1 MSRTGGMRAAVGSG
15 PVSIATPRN
24 KWFGWLLPQRM
35 AAPWSQWV
43 RSVVP
48 SRGPDRLL
56 CGAVL
61 CLCAIG
67 VVMVFSAGAMFA
79 AKRYGD
85 WVYFLKRELMYALF
99 GLVAFAFALRTDY
112 VLYRRLTYPMLF
124 GSFFLLVAVLVV
136 GSRAGGAVRWFRLGP
151 LSFQPSEMA
160 KFALVVYLAALLARK
175 AEKVKQ
181 FSVGFLPPLIVTG
194 ALVVLLL
201 KQPDLGTAAIF
212 GVVALA
218 MLFVAGTRTSYIILS
233 ILLAAPVGW
242 RLIVGTPWR
251 MRRMLAFLDP
261 FAHRRDAGYQTVES
275 LISIGSGGLFGQ
287 GLGEGR
293 QKLFFLPE
301 AHTDFILAVIG
312 EELGFFG
319 VMLVVALFVVLIWRG
334 YVAASRARDGFGA
347 YLAFGLTTIFGLQA
361 LINMAVVMALV
372 PTKGLTLPFVSYGG
386 SSMIVSM
393 FAAGV
398 LGNISARNPEP
409 RRGESVLAGWH
420 LALWPWGGAG
430 NRRSDKAVKVVVET
444 KRPRKRPAP
453 ALAQSS
459 EDSA

>member
-1 MSRTGGMRAAVGSG
+1 MRAAVGSG
-15 PVSIATPRN
+15 PVTLAKPRSR
-24 KWFGWLLPQRM
+24 WLSWLWPKQM
-35 AAPWSQWV
+35 NAPWTQWV
-43 RSVVP
+43 RGGAP

-79 AKRYGD
+79 AKHYND
-85 WVYFLKRELMYALF
+85 WTFFLKRELMYA
-99 GLVAFAFALRTDY
+99 GLGVVAFALALRTDY

-124 GSFFLLVAVLVV
+124 MSVLLLASVLVF
-136 GSRAGGAVRWFRLGP
+136 GSRAGGAIRWFRLGP
-151 LSFQPSEMA
+151 LSFQPSELA

-181 FSVGFLPPLIVTG
+181 LWGGFLPPLIVTSILM
-194 ALVVLLL
+194 AMLL

-212 GVVALA
+212 GFVALA

-233 ILLAAPVGW
+233 ILLASPVVYKA
-242 RLIVGTPWR
+242 IVGTPWR
-251 MRRMLAFLDP
+251 MRRMVAFLDP
-261 FAHRRDAGYQTVES
+261 WAHRRGAGYQVVES
-275 LISIGSGGLFGQ
+275 QISIGSGGLFGQ

-312 EELGFFG
+312 EELGFLG
-319 VMLVVALFVVLIWRG
+319 VMAVLGLFCTLIWRG
-334 YVAASRARDGFGA
+334 FTAAARARDAFGA
-347 YLAFGLTTIFGLQA
+347 YLAFGLTAVFGMQA
-361 LINMAVVMALV
+361 LINMAVVMGLV

-386 SSMIVSM
+386 TSMIVSM

-398 LGNISARNPEP
+398 LGNISAKNPEP
-409 RRGESVLAGWH
+409 RRGESVLAGWKM
-420 LALWPWGGAG
+420 ALWPWGAG
-430 NRRSDKAVKVVVET
+430 GNKRSDKGVRVVVET
-444 KRPRKRPAP
+444 ARPRRRTRPALVN
-453 ALAQSS
+453 A
-459 EDSA
+459 DSLGDAE

>member
-1 MSRTGGMRAAVGSG
+1 MRAGVGSG
-15 PVSIATPRN
+15 PVSLAKPRSR
-24 KWFGWLLPQRM
+24 WLSWLWPKQM
-35 AAPWSQWV
+35 NAPWTQWV
-43 RSVVP
+43 RGGAP

-61 CLCAIG
+61 CLCAVG

-85 WVYFLKRELMYALF
+85 WTFFLKRELIYATI
-99 GLVAFAFALRTDY
+99 GVVAFSVALRTDY

-124 GSFFLLVAVLVV
+124 GSVLLLVCVLVF
-136 GSRAGGAVRWFRLGP
+136 GSRAGGAIRWFRIGS
-151 LSFQPSEMA
+151 LSFQPSEVA

-181 FSVGFLPPLIVTG
+181 LWGGFLPPLIVTSILM
-194 ALVVLLL
+194 ALLL

-212 GVVALA
+212 GFVALA

-233 ILLAAPVGW
+233 ILLAAPVVW

-261 FAHRRDAGYQTVES
+261 WAHRKDAGYQTVES
-275 LISIGSGGLFGQ
+275 LISIGSGGFLGQ

-301 AHTDFILAVIG
+301 AHTDFILAVVG
-312 EELGFFG
+312 EELGFVG
-319 VMLVVALFVVLIWRG
+319 VIGVLALFCTLIWRG
-334 YVAASRARDGFGA
+334 FVAAARARDAFGT
-347 YLAFGLTTIFGLQA
+347 YLAFGLTAVFGMQA
-361 LINMAVVMALV
+361 LINMAVVMGLV

-393 FAAGV
+393 FTAGV
-398 LGNISARNPEP
+398 LANISAKNPEP
-409 RRGESVLAGWH
+409 RRGESVLAGWT
-420 LALWPWGGAG
+420 LALWPWGTGG
-430 NRRSDKAVKVVVET
+430 NRRSDKAVRVVVET
-444 KRPRKRPAP
+444 RRPRKRGRPTVVQPAEEP
-453 ALAQSS
+453 A
-459 EDSA
+459 

>member
-1 MSRTGGMRAAVGSG
+1 MRAGVGSG
-15 PVSIATPRN
+15 PVSLAKPRSR
-24 KWFGWLLPQRM
+24 WLSWLWPKQM
-35 AAPWSQWV
+35 NAPWTQWV
-43 RSVVP
+43 RGGAP

-61 CLCAIG
+61 CLCAVG

-85 WVYFLKRELMYALF
+85 WTFFLKRELIYAAI
-99 GLVAFAFALRTDY
+99 GVVAFSIALRTDY
-112 VLYRRLTYPMLF
+112 VLYRRFTYPMLF
-124 GSFFLLVAVLVV
+124 GSVLLLICVLVF
-136 GSRAGGAVRWFRLGP
+136 GSRAGGAIRWFRVGS
-151 LSFQPSEMA
+151 LSFQPSEVA

-181 FSVGFLPPLIVTG
+181 LWGGFLPPLIVTSILM
-194 ALVVLLL
+194 ALLL

-212 GVVALA
+212 GFVALA

-233 ILLAAPVGW
+233 ILLAAPVVW

-261 FAHRRDAGYQTVES
+261 WAHRKDAGYQTVES
-275 LISIGSGGLFGQ
+275 LISIGSGGFLGQ

-301 AHTDFILAVIG
+301 AHTDFILAVVG
-312 EELGFFG
+312 EELGFVG
-319 VMLVVALFVVLIWRG
+319 VIGVLALFCTLIWRG
-334 YVAASRARDGFGA
+334 FVAAARARDAFGA
-347 YLAFGLTTIFGLQA
+347 YLAFGLTAVFGMQA
-361 LINMAVVMALV
+361 LINMAVVMGLV

-393 FAAGV
+393 FTAGV
-398 LGNISARNPEP
+398 LANISAKNPEP
-409 RRGESVLAGWH
+409 RRGESVLAGWT
-420 LALWPWGGAG
+420 LALWPWGVGG
-430 NRRSDKAVKVVVET
+430 NRRSDKGVRVVVET
-444 KRPRKRPAP
+444 RRPRKRGRPTVV
-453 ALAQSS
+453 QSA
-459 EDSA
+459 EEPG

>member
-1 MSRTGGMRAAVGSG
+1 MRAAVGSG
-15 PVSIATPRN
+15 PVSVAKPRPR
-24 KWFGWLLPQRM
+24 WLAWLGPQKM
-35 AAPWSQWV
+35 NAPWTQWV
-43 RSVVP
+43 RGGGP
-48 SRGPDRLL
+48 SRGPDRIL

-61 CLCAIG
+61 CLCAVG

-85 WVYFLKRELMYALF
+85 WTFFLKREVMYA
-99 GLVAFAFALRTDY
+99 GLGVAAFAIALRTDY

-124 GSFFLLVAVLVV
+124 GSVALLVAVLII
-136 GSRAGGAVRWFRLGP
+136 GSRAGGAIRWFRLGP
-151 LSFQPSEMA
+151 LSFQPSEVA

-181 FSVGFLPPLIVTG
+181 LWVGFLPPLIVT
-194 ALVVLLL
+194 AILMALLL

-212 GVVALA
+212 GFVALA

-233 ILLAAPVGW
+233 MLMAAPVVYK
-242 RLIVGTPWR
+242 LIVGTPWR

-261 FAHRRDAGYQTVES
+261 WAHRRGAGYQVVES
-275 LISIGSGGLFGQ
+275 QISIGSGGLFGQ

-301 AHTDFILAVIG
+301 AHTDFILAVVG
-312 EELGFFG
+312 EELGFLGVLLVLLLFG
-319 VMLVVALFVVLIWRG
+319 VLIWRG
-334 YVAASRARDGFGA
+334 FVAACRARDAFGA
-347 YLAFGLTTIFGLQA
+347 YLAFGLTSVFGMQA
-361 LINMAVVMALV
+361 LINMAVVMGLV

-398 LGNISARNPEP
+398 LGNVSARNPEP
-409 RRGESVLAGWH
+409 RRGESVLAGWT
-420 LALWPWGGAG
+420 LALWPWGRGAG
-430 NRRSDKAVKVVVET
+430 NKRSDKAVKVVVET
-444 KRPRKRPAP
+444 GKARRRRVPA
-453 ALAQSS
+453 ATV
-459 EDSA
+459 EDMA

>member
-15 PVSIATPRN
+15 PVSIAAPRH
-24 KWFGWLLPQRM
+24 KWLRWLLPERM

-61 CLCAIG
+61 CLCALG
-67 VVMVFSAGAMFA
+67 VVMVFSAGAVFA

-85 WVYFLKRELMYALF
+85 WTYFLKRETLYAVLGLM
-99 GLVAFAFALRTDY
+99 AFAFALRTDY

-124 GSFFLLVAVLVV
+124 GSFVLLVAVLVI
-136 GSRAGGAVRWFRLGP
+136 GSRAGGAIRWFRIGP
-151 LSFQPSEMA
+151 LSFQPSEVA
-160 KFALVVYLAALLARK
+160 KFALIVYLAALLARK

-181 FSVGFLPPLIVTG
+181 LWVGFLPPLIVTG
-194 ALVVLLL
+194 ALMLLLL

-212 GVVALA
+212 GVVSLT
-218 MLFVAGTRTSYIILS
+218 MLFVAGTRTSYLILS

-242 RLIVGTPWR
+242 KLIVGTPWR
-251 MRRMLAFLDP
+251 MRRMLAFFDP
-261 FAHRRDAGYQTVES
+261 FGHRRDAGYQISES
-275 LISIGSGGLFGQ
+275 LISIGSGGLWGQ

-301 AHTDFILAVIG
+301 AHTDFILAVVG
-312 EELGFFG
+312 EELGFVG
-319 VMLVVALFVVLIWRG
+319 VMLVLLLFSTLIWRG
-334 YVAASRARDGFGA
+334 FLAASRARDAFGA
-347 YLAFGLTTIFGLQA
+347 YLAFGLTTVFGLQG
-361 LINMAVVMALV
+361 LINMAVVMNLV

-386 SSMIVSM
+386 SSLIVSM

-409 RRGESVLAGWH
+409 RRGESILAGWH
-420 LALWPWGGAG
+420 FVLWPWGGG
-430 NRRSDKAVKVVVET
+430 NRRSDKGVKVVVET
-444 KRPRKRPAP
+444 GRPRKPPAVAP
-453 ALAQSS
+453 ARQA
-459 EDSA
+459 EETA